1 MVQQYEQALS
11 RSKTIEKTSK
21 STMTVFKISILALIA
36 VLILLHGASAAPNG
50 IKVTVIDQDPYP
62 AQPGQQFRLWVQAEN
77 VGSGTINNITL
88 QVNASYPFS
97 ISSGNATKTYSDLYS
112 GSKVYNEFFL
122 YVDQNATNG
131 PQNLSIRYQVDG
143 GNWIVTNFTVYIG
156 GIINMDNQGTL
167 IIENVTSNPE
177 AFMPGDEGIIW
188 VTLKNNATPQQSA
201 TGNKTNI
208 SNARIQSAD
217 LYSPE
222 ELVVTSTAL
231 YDLGIIAPGDTI
243 RLPFRVTIPEGT
255 PDGTYLLTLN
265 VTGSSY
271 EYNIKRNIEV
281 TVDSTGIKAIPSKE
295 PKMNGTDVVVEIDI
309 VNYHQGTIRG
319 VVVIPELEG
328 VDFYPAEYFIG
339 EMKPDDLYTAK
350 FTVKQNGSKINETA
364 AITSVYYNGNNLHE
378 DETNVK
384 INASAASGLTG
395 GVSWTTYLIIAVA
408 IIIVAAVGA
417 HLYLKKKKEIGLVD
431 YLKQKKEEKFP
442 KKKSE

>member
-1 MVQQYEQALS
+1 METKNKQTTNITSV
-11 RSKTIEKTSK
+11 ITSK
-21 STMTVFKISILALIA
+21 RVMSVLKISVLAFIA
-36 VLILLHGASAAPNG
+36 FLILFQGASAATGG
-50 IKVTVIDQDPYP
+50 IKLTVIDQDPYP

-77 VGSGTINNITL
+77 IGSGTINNLTV

-97 ISSGNATKTYSDLYS
+97 ISSGSSSKTYTDLYS
-112 GSKVYNEFFL
+112 GSKIYNEYFL
-122 YVDQNATNG
+122 YVDQNATTG
-131 PQNLSIRYQVDG
+131 PYNLSLRYQVDG
-143 GNWIVTNFTVYIG
+143 GNWVVSNYTVYVG

-167 IIENVTSNPE
+167 IIENVTTTPE

-188 VTLKNNATPQQSA
+188 VTLKNNATPSQS
-201 TGNKTNI
+201 TTSNKTNI
-208 SNARIQSAD
+208 SNARIQSAN
-217 LYSPE
+217 LYSAD
-222 ELVVTSTAL
+222 ELVVTSASL
-231 YDLGIIAPGDTI
+231 YDLGIIAPGDNI
-243 RLPFRVTIPEGT
+243 SLPFRLTVPEGT

-319 VVVIPELEG
+319 VVIVPELEG

-350 FTVKQNGSKINETA
+350 FTVKQNGTKMNDTA
-364 AITSVYYNGNNLHE
+364 TITSIYYNGNNMHE
-378 DETNVK
+378 DNATVK
-384 INASAASGLTG
+384 ISTSATSGLG
-395 GVSWTTYLIIAVA
+395 GGTSWTTYLIIIVVIVA
-408 IIIVAAVGA
+408 IAAVGA
-417 HLYLKKKKEIGLVD
+417 HFYLKKKKDIGLVE
-431 YLKQKKEEKFP
+431 YLKQKKDEKFP